1 MLIQLALV
9 LASVLPGVDH
19 GLLVNAVGPRTEA
32 ATLSVI
38 VVDASSDQPLQGALA
53 RLDGGHERI
62 SDAAGRVSWEG
73 LSDGT
78 YRLTVEHL
86 GYETLRRE
94 LSHSAAE
101 TGSPIR
107 VRLRPRPVLLDELE
121 VLGRRPLG
129 SVRERF
135 EARRRI
141 GRGDFI
147 LPEVFE
153 ERSHQSLG
161 RVIAQNSGLQRECLD
176 GVCRLVSRR
185 ATAGFGQC
193 GIQYYLNGVHLPMP
207 DRPDIDG
214 MVPTSMVRAVEVYR
228 GPSQIP
234 PEYNRF
240 DGACGVV
247 LIWTHDGP

>member
-1 MLIQLALV
+1 MIVEGALV
-9 LASVLPGVDH
+9 VMSI
-19 GLLVNAVGPRTEA
+19 
-32 ATLSVI
+32 LSVI
-38 VVDASSDQPLQGALA
+38 VVDATSDQPLQGALV
-53 RLDGGHERI
+53 RLDGVHERI

-73 LSDGT
+73 LSEGT
-78 YRLTVEHL
+78 YLLTVEHL
-86 GYETLRRE
+86 GYETFSRE
-94 LSHSAAE
+94 VSYSTAE
-101 TGSPIR
+101 TRSPIR
-107 VRLRPRPVLLDELE
+107 VRLRARAIVLDELE
-121 VLGRRPLG
+121 VIGRRPLG

-135 EARRRI
+135 EARRRM

-153 ERSHQSLG
+153 ERSHESLS
-161 RVIAQNSGLQRECLD
+161 RVIAQHTGLQRRCAN
-176 GVCRLVSRR
+176 GVCRLLSRR

-193 GIQYYLNGVHLPMP
+193 RVQYFLNGAFLPMP
-207 DRPDIDG
+207 DRSDIDG

-234 PEYNRF
+234 AEYNRF